1 MGMYEVVLGIG
12 TIIFLS
18 LVWIVLMHP
27 FSLFVDSLS
36 NMTNSTEVKT
46 QYDIAENIFY
56 FSYFFIAILVFVW
69 IIKESVK
76 HQEREY
82 VYG

>member
-1 MGMYEVVLGIG
+1 MGMYEVILGIG
-12 TIIFLS
+12 TIIFLG
-18 LVWIVLMHP
+18 LVWIILMHP
-27 FSLFVDSLS
+27 FSLIVDSFS

-46 QYDIAENIFY
+46 QYDIAENVFY
-56 FSYFFIAILVFVW
+56 FAYFFIGILVFVW